1 LGRHQRQITFSEVA
15 EKTLDNL
22 LGFNYIYQY
31 NLIYLII
38 NFNLIKQNKR
48 RFGPGC
54 GNLAENMAIK
64 VLSLF
69 STKGGDMANPEMTVA
84 QKRSF
89 LGSLPAAIWLLSAA
103 IMAYGAI
110 MIIGSLVFQ
119 IGVAEPRQPIVQ
131 L

>member
-1 LGRHQRQITFSEVA
+1 
-15 EKTLDNL
+15 

-38 NFNLIKQNKR
+38 NFNLIKQNKG

-54 GNLAENMAIK
+54 GNLAENMATK